1 MYLPLYNIVHFPKGN
16 VFQNIPCFLLSLYI
30 CLEFLMILF
39 KNFSFIRNIGY
50 KYIYI
55 TAKQKATVVSS
66 IHMPYFRT
74 DLTDSLS
81 TNLDEQCFL
90 RNLAENFS
98 SNVLNALLKQWFVL
112 LFIIRNSKT
121 PW

>member
-1 MYLPLYNIVHFPKGN
+1 MYLPLCNIVHFPKGN

-30 CLEFLMILF
+30 HLEFLIILF

-50 KYIYI
+50 NIYI

-90 RNLAENFS
+90 RNLAEDFS
-98 SNVLNALLKQWFVL
+98 SNVLNAQLKQCFVL

-121 PW
+121 LW